1 MKSNANSTFSNDDSY
16 SHDGNYGRPGHPTAW
31 LATIPLLTSV
41 ISAVTTVGNLMVIV
55 AYCRDHRIRS
65 SAANLLILN
74 LAFTDLTV
82 GALLWPIN
90 IVWLIKDYWSFGE
103 ILCKLWL
110 VTDYTMTAMSVFTMV
125 LISWDRYCL
134 LAMGVQYRTVQT
146 KKRIGIIICVT
157 WAVEL
162 VWYIFMAFA
171 WSPITGHYGV
181 DYAVECDLET
191 KTSLAPTLIHNTIQ
205 IYIPFVILIALN
217 LAVYSNIKRRS
228 RGIVGQSPGNELST
242 LRATDGD
249 RFQTAAISLNGQDR
263 STRSN
268 SPSTLANAADAKAIK
283 EKPNGSL
290 SNHEPHAKDKKELI
304 SKELAFARHRKAAVV
319 LGILVGCFL
328 ICWLPVQVTSIMY
341 AICGNNCVSSLSND
355 ITATLVWGNSMLNPF
370 IYAATNKHFWRNFRR
385 FLLLIDCRPCGRK
398 LCGA

>member
-1 MKSNANSTFSNDDSY
+1 MELNANSTFSNDDS
-16 SHDGNYGRPGHPTAW
+16 HDANYGRPAHPTAW

-41 ISAVTTVGNLMVIV
+41 ISAVTTVGNFMVIV

-90 IVWLIKDYWSFGE
+90 IVWLIKYYWPFGE
-103 ILCKLWL
+103 ILCKVWL
-110 VTDYTMTAMSVFTMV
+110 VTDYTMTAMSVLTMV

-134 LAMGVQYRTVQT
+134 LAMGVKYRTVQT
-146 KKRIGIIICVT
+146 KKRIGIIICFT

-162 VWYIFMAFA
+162 LWYISMAFV

-191 KTSLAPTLIHNTIQ
+191 KTSLAMTLIHNTIQ
-205 IYIPFVILIALN
+205 IYLPFVILIALN

-242 LRATDGD
+242 LQAAEGDGY
-249 RFQTAAISLNGQDR
+249 QTAATALDGQRR
-263 STRSN
+263 STRSD
-268 SPSTLANAADAKAIK
+268 SPSTSANAADAKASK

-290 SNHEPHAKDKKELI
+290 SNHEPHAKDKKESI
-304 SKELAFARHRKAAVV
+304 SKEHTFARHRKAAVV
-319 LGILVGCFL
+319 LGILVSCFL
-328 ICWLPVQVTSIMY
+328 ICWVPVQVTSIMY
-341 AICGNNCVSSLSND
+341 AICGNNCVSSLSID

-370 IYAATNKHFWRNFRR
+370 IYAATNKQFWRNFRR
-385 FLLLIDCRPCGRK
+385 FLLRDCRPCGWK